1 MECEWSWIQR
11 KKLKIFSHLKKLQAD
26 IVLLQE
32 THRSATAT
40 DQLKTTEFPNVFSA
54 CYNSRQRGV
63 AILIHKNVNF
73 TVLNTV
79 IDPEGRFIIIKLSI
93 FDKKLCIVSIY
104 GPNVDDPLFLSRFFL
119 PHYLNTRLCTYYR
132 GRPQLW
138 TK

>member
-1 MECEWSWIQR
+1 M
-11 KKLKIFSHLKKLQAD
+11 
-26 IVLLQE
+26 LLQE
-32 THRSATAT
+32 THSPATAT

-79 IDPEGRFIIIKLSI
+79 IDPEGRFLIIKLSI

-104 GPNVDDPLFLSRFFL
+104 GPNVDDPSFFHGFFTAL
-119 PHYLNTRLCTYYR
+119 
-132 GRPQLW
+132 
-138 TK
+138 